1 MKRTQYFNVREYVS
15 YVSTRLEP
23 ELRNMLNKSEKGRN
37 ISKRMMIKQ
46 LENIAPLFCKKLM
59 SKQKHKQMQET
70 EIKLYNPT
78 TIKTEL
84 GLLQNRKWFDLGREA
99 FDKIDQKTREN
110 KEVILDTPVLETVQ
124 KMVLTCGIGDL
135 QMLKECFDLSGM
147 NSLGNFMSQGV
158 KWKDLKN
165 KISTIEL
172 IR

>member
-1 MKRTQYFNVREYVS
+1 
-15 YVSTRLEP
+15 
-23 ELRNMLNKSEKGRN
+23 
-37 ISKRMMIKQ
+37 
-46 LENIAPLFCKKLM
+46 
-59 SKQKHKQMQET
+59 MQET
-70 EIKLYNPT
+70 EIKLYQPT

-84 GLLQNRKWFDLGREA
+84 GLIQNRKWFDLGKEA
-99 FDKIDQKTREN
+99 FEKIDQKTREN

-172 IR
+172 IRQVE